1 MSFSIM
7 DINYVDILFLLILI
21 VSVLFAFSRGIV
33 KEIFSTGN
41 WIISGWLAFKYYLE
55 IQPYFLEYISPEI
68 LADISSFSSLF
79 IIFLFIGTLVNQ
91 FISSRVKNSVFAPL
105 DKILGLFFGIL
116 RALILISIIVL
127 LANNTIWKN
136 KSLPVWLTSA
146 YSFPIIK
153 ESSDLLVHI
162 FPYSSSLLD
171 GENLDLEKL
180 KQNGVDKVIERLIDP
195 PINNSPNEDGYNASE
210 REAMDRLLN
219 LETTDDTILE
229 NNNE

>member
-1 MSFSIM
+1 M
-7 DINYVDILFLLILI
+7 
-21 VSVLFAFSRGIV
+21 
-33 KEIFSTGN
+33 
-41 WIISGWLAFKYYLE
+41 
-55 IQPYFLEYISPEI
+55 
-68 LADISSFSSLF
+68 
-79 IIFLFIGTLVNQ
+79 
-91 FISSRVKNSVFAPL
+91 
-105 DKILGLFFGIL
+105 
-116 RALILISIIVL
+116 ISIIVL

-136 KSLPVWLTSA
+136 KPLPSWLTSA